1 MLFEERIELMR
12 KAKYA
17 ALVFG
22 GVSTCIFG
30 GLLGVYATSPVVS
43 TVAPKNDVKN
53 IYDVES
59 DELAN
64 VAAVTSIRTT
74 PVTTTSNNYRSIS
87 YATTAAN
94 YEVVTTTTADAKNSY
109 TYSASVKLSAKA
121 PVVASSYSEAP
132 ASSARQ
138 TSATKA
144 AWEYAATTVKTT
156 TVTTAYVYVEPT
168 TEPETEPIAVEPV
181 QTTTVFAADPYQD
194 TVTEPVATEPI
205 VDDVVTPVDP
215 EPVLPISDEEFI
227 ILCNAVAHEAGCNWI
242 DEYDKAKVVEVI
254 MNRVNSPLYPNT
266 VLGVL
271 TQPYQFSG
279 SSSYVYLGGY
289 SSHVTDSVIS
299 AVQLYFSEPSSF
311 DHGYFGFYGDGY
323 RNYFY

>member
-1 MLFEERIELMR
+1 MR

-43 TVAPKNDVKN
+43 TVAPKNDVQN

-74 PVTTTSNNYRSIS
+74 PVTTTSNTYRSVS
-87 YATTAAN
+87 YTTATAAS
-94 YEVVTTTTADAKNSY
+94 YEAVTTTTVNTNTSY

-121 PVVASSYSEAP
+121 PVVASAYAEVTT
-132 ASSARQ
+132 SSVQPQ
-138 TSATKA
+138 TTA
-144 AWEYAATTVKTT
+144 ANAVWEYASTTVKTT
-156 TVTTAYVYVEPT
+156 TIATYEYVEPT
-168 TEPETEPIAVEPV
+168 TEPVTEPETEPV
-181 QTTTVFAADPYQD
+181 QTTAYV
-194 TVTEPVATEPI
+194 VTEPEYVFTPETTTEAPA
-205 VDDVVTPVDP
+205 VEVVTPVVTD
-215 EPVLPISDEEFI
+215 PVLPITDEEFI

-242 DEYDKAKVVEVI
+242 SETDKAKVVEVI

-266 VLGVL
+266 ILGVL

-279 SSSYVYLGGY
+279 SSSYVYLGKY
-289 SSHVTDSVIS
+289 SSSVSDSVIN
-299 AVQLYFSEPSSF
+299 AVQLYFSDPSSF
-311 DHGYFGFYGDGY
+311 NHGYFGFYGDGY